1 MGANPAVP
9 DRADERR
16 GDAPPEGSSGRQTWR
31 DSRRFRIEALFRIDG
46 DSALVTGAGGGLGRI
61 AAIALAGAGAHVAV
75 TDIDAAAA
83 ERVAAEIRDAGGTAE
98 SWRLD
103 VADRKR
109 VDTVIDEAAERFG
122 GLHILINNAGIIRP
136 GPAESFPDEDWDEV
150 VEVNMTAP
158 FVCAR
163 RAAKYML
170 ARGEGRIV
178 SIASIMGFRANAM
191 VPHIPYQATK
201 GAIVNMTRS
210 LAVEWAGRGIR
221 VNAIAPTFFYTNLGA
236 DLRRRRPELVGEI
249 EARTPP
255 RPARRARGDRR
266 RHSST
271 SRAPPPRW

>member
-1 MGANPAVP
+1 MAGFDKVSI
-9 DRADERR
+9 D
-16 GDAPPEGSSGRQTWR
+16 T
-31 DSRRFRIEALFRIDG
+31 LFRIDG

-83 ERVAAEIRDAGGTAE
+83 DRVTAEIRDAGGIAE

-109 VDTVIDEAAERFG
+109 IDTVIDEAAEQFG
-122 GLHILINNAGIIRP
+122 GLHILINNAGIARP
-136 GPAESFPDEDWDEV
+136 GPAEWFPDEDWDEV

-170 ARGEGRIV
+170 VQGEGRIV

-236 DLRRRRPELVGEI
+236 DLRQRQPEIVAEI
-249 EARTPP
+249 KARTPLGRLGEP
-255 RPARRARGDRR
+255 EELAGGILYLASPA
-266 RHSST
+266 SSMVT
-271 SRAPPPRW
+271 GHTLAIDGGWLSI